1 MTVVIDK
8 LDLSLGSFLY
18 IFISNES
25 NFNAIYEIRMLIIAG
40 VYKYGLLEF
49 LIGIFYLLLFIF
61 L

>member
-1 MTVVIDK
+1 MTVVTDK